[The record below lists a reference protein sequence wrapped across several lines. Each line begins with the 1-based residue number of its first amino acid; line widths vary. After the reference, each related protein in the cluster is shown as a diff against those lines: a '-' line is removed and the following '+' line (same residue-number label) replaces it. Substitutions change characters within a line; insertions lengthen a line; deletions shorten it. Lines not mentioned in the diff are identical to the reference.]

1 MRNDL
6 LYQLIEV
13 LTILPGIGK
22 KSAQRMALYLID
34 KNKDGAKLMANSILE
49 AVENI
54 KRCQRCRMLT
64 SEDFCNICS
73 DKNRD
78 KKSICVVEHISDVLA
93 IESTGGYRGTY
104 FVLLGRLSP
113 MDGIGPDELG
123 IKDLIKIIQN
133 EDTEEVILATSS
145 TVEGDATALYIKE
158 NIKNVTVSRI
168 SYGIPI
174 GGELEYVDGNTIARA
189 ITGRRSLDDN

>member
-54 KRCQRCRMLT
+54 KDVKGAEMLT
-64 SEDFCNICS
+64 
-73 DKNRD
+73 
-78 KKSICVVEHISDVLA
+78 
-93 IESTGGYRGTY
+93 
-104 FVLLGRLSP
+104 
-113 MDGIGPDELG
+113 
-123 IKDLIKIIQN
+123 
-133 EDTEEVILATSS
+133 
-145 TVEGDATALYIKE
+145 
-158 NIKNVTVSRI
+158 
-168 SYGIPI
+168 
-174 GGELEYVDGNTIARA
+174 
-189 ITGRRSLDDN
+189 